1 VITSRPGHSP
11 LRRTATPALALAA
24 FTALAAA
31 RPVLADPL
39 PVTLTLRAGRVGAA
53 VDLAPVLPSDLEA
66 RMGNGLR
73 NVLTVFVAAV
83 PLDGSAP
90 SAGFGRMLEV
100 LYDVWEETW
109 AVTVR
114 DPQTPSGRRQV
125 LRSPQELHRLLVHA
139 ADADLGPISALPS
152 GHFTVDVRVDINPI
166 SDELLARTR
175 EYLAGASGAGSGS
188 RSVLGTVAGFLLRE
202 PEDDGASLL
211 FRSGPLTTAA
221 VKP

>member
-1 VITSRPGHSP
+1 MSSPRPDRSQVRGN
-11 LRRTATPALALAA
+11 AAAAFALA
-24 FTALAAA
+24 ALAAA
-31 RPVLADPL
+31 VPAAAAPL
-39 PVTLTLRAGRVGAA
+39 PVTLAHRAGRVAA
-53 VDLAPVLPSDLEA
+53 TIDLAPVLPGDLEP

-90 SAGFGRMLEV
+90 PAGYGRMLEV

-114 DPQTPSGRRQV
+114 DPQTPNGRRQV
-125 LRSPQELHRLLVHA
+125 LRSREELHRLLVHA
-139 ADADLGPISALPS
+139 ADADLGPASALPS
-152 GHFTVDVRVDINPI
+152 GPFTVDVRVDVNPI

-175 EYLAGASGAGSGS
+175 EYLAGASGTGGGS

-202 PEDDGASLL
+202 PEEDGASLH
-211 FRSGPLTTAA
+211 FRSAPLTAGA
-221 VKP
+221 VRP

>member
-1 VITSRPGHSP
+1 MTCAR
-11 LRRTATPALALAA
+11 PALLRLRWTAAAAIALSV
-24 FTALAAA
+24 LAAA
-31 RPVLADPL
+31 GPAAADPL
-39 PVTLTLRAGRVGAA
+39 PVTLTLRAGRVAA
-53 VDLAPVLPSDLEA
+53 TVDLAPVLPGDLEA

-83 PLDGSAP
+83 PLDGSSP
-90 SAGFGRMLEV
+90 STGYGRMLEV

-139 ADADLGPISALPS
+139 ADADLGPLSALPS
-152 GHFTVDVRVDINPI
+152 GRFTVDVRVDVNPI

-175 EYLAGASGAGSGS
+175 EYLAGAAGTTGGGS
-188 RSVLGTVAGFLLRE
+188 RSVLGAVAGFLLRE
-202 PEDDGASLL
+202 PEDDGSSLH
-211 FRSGPLTTAA
+211 FRSAPMTAGA
-221 VKP
+221 VQP